1 MGKAKQADLAPLE
14 SQACSM
20 FSDRQKWT
28 HTWALTNRTANA
40 TGGQEE
46 LEIKIFP
53 EKLRYAMSSEGQLE
67 VNQISKVRN
76 QDGVA
81 PMLSEHDHDWNLRAE
96 FQAHNE
102 HA

>member
-1 MGKAKQADLAPLE
+1 
-14 SQACSM
+14 
-20 FSDRQKWT
+20 
-28 HTWALTNRTANA
+28 
-40 TGGQEE
+40 
-46 LEIKIFP
+46 
-53 EKLRYAMSSEGQLE
+53 MSSEGQLE